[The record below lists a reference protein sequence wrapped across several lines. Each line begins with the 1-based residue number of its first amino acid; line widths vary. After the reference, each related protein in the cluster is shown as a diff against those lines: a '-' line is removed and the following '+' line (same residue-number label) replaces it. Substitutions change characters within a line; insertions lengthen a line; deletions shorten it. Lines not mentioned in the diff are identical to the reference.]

1 MNDLSKDLLDKIKN
15 LYEQKKFSKLE
26 TTIEN
31 IKNFEGLPTNLQMIY
46 AVSKALNPNS
56 KIQDYKKSA
65 FFFEKIFL
73 SDQTNLE
80 PLYNFIIVSL
90 KANMHLRLNNLLEEV
105 YKKHETD
112 LKILEGLSKANFFL
126 GNMVKATS
134 YYEKLSNLTPNSS
147 NNWTKFL
154 GSINYHQNLQQDQ
167 YLNYC
172 KKFDKISKPQ
182 SPVKNKILKKKNIIN
197 LGFFSPDF
205 KVHSVSF
212 FLKDIINED
221 ENNRFKFIAFSNL
234 PPSQYDSLT
243 NELRKKFDNWEDISG
258 LSDEQFI
265 QLCVKKDIDI
275 LIDLAGFTNNNRI
288 NAFRARC
295 APIQILWLGYCNSL
309 GIKNMDYIVAD
320 KNLIKE
326 NEKNLYSEK
335 IIYMPEIWNVL
346 SKPKN
351 LPDINLNISKNNKM
365 FTFGSLSN
373 FQKISSKTIKVW
385 SKILNNTNAKLI
397 LKSSVN
403 NNDDLIKNL
412 KEKFLNENVNL
423 NKIEFFDRV
432 ENQKKHLEF
441 YNKFNLTLDTFPY
454 PGVTTTFESILM
466 GKPVLTMKGNN
477 FNSRCGESILK
488 NANLSNFIA
497 VNDEDYIEKASY
509 YASSI
514 SVLNT
519 IRKDLFNRINQTPL
533 FDTKQFTNDF
543 CWSLD
548 QMIKEI
554 NKNYK

>member
-1 MNDLSKDLLDKIKN
+1 MKILTNDNKIRI
-15 LYEQKKFSKLE
+15 KKLFEEKKYSKLE
-26 TTIEN
+26 IFLEN
-31 IKNFEGLPTNLQMIY
+31 LKNLDHLPTNIQMIY

-126 GNMVKATS
+126 GNMVRATS

-221 ENNRFKFIAFSNL
+221 ENKRFKFTAFSNL

-477 FNSRCGESILK
+477 FNSRCGESINK
-488 NANLSNFIA
+488 NLGLENFIA
-497 VNDEDYIEKASY
+497 NDESDYYKKALEFYENHNKIEKIGSDLRDQAL
-509 YASSI
+509 SS
-514 SVLNT
+514 
-519 IRKDLFNRINQTPL
+519 PL
-533 FDTKQFTNDF
+533 
-543 CWSLD
+543 LD
-548 QMIKEI
+548 AKNFSKNFYNKLHEI
-554 NKNYK
+554 YTSH

>member
-126 GNMVKATS
+126 GNMVRATL

-172 KKFDKISKPQ
+172 KKFDKISKPP
-182 SPVKNKILKKKNIIN
+182 SPVKNKVLKKKSIIN

-221 ENNRFKFIAFSNL
+221 ENKRFKFTAFSNL

-351 LPDINLNISKNNKM
+351 LPDINLNISKNNKI

-373 FQKISSKTIKVW
+373 FQKISSETIKVW
-385 SKILNNTNAKLI
+385 SKILNNTNSKLI

-403 NNDDLIKNL
+403 NSDDLIKNL

-477 FNSRCGESILK
+477 FNSRCGESINK
-488 NANLSNFIA
+488 NLGLENFIA
-497 VNDEDYIEKASY
+497 NDESDYYKKALEFYENHNKIEKIGSDLRDQAL
-509 YASSI
+509 SS
-514 SVLNT
+514 
-519 IRKDLFNRINQTPL
+519 PL
-533 FDTKQFTNDF
+533 
-543 CWSLD
+543 LD
-548 QMIKEI
+548 AKNFSEI
-554 NKNYK
+554 FYNKLHEIYTSH

>member
-1 MNDLSKDLLDKIKN
+1 MKILSNDTKIKI
-15 LYEQKKFSKLE
+15 KKLFEEKKYSKLE
-26 TTIEN
+26 IFLEHLKNLDHLRTN
-31 IKNFEGLPTNLQMIY
+31 IQMIY

-126 GNMVKATS
+126 GNMIRATS

-172 KKFDKISKPQ
+172 KKFDKISKPP

-221 ENNRFKFIAFSNL
+221 ENKRFKFTAFSNL

-351 LPDINLNISKNNKM
+351 LPDINLDISKNNKI

-441 YNKFNLTLDTFPY
+441 YNRFNLTLDTFPY

-477 FNSRCGESILK
+477 FNSRCGESINK
-488 NANLSNFIA
+488 NLGLENFIA
-497 VNDEDYIEKASY
+497 NDESDYYKKALEFYENHNKIEKIGSDLRDQAL
-509 YASSI
+509 SS
-514 SVLNT
+514 
-519 IRKDLFNRINQTPL
+519 PL
-533 FDTKQFTNDF
+533 
-543 CWSLD
+543 LD
-548 QMIKEI
+548 AKNFSKNFYNKLHEI
-554 NKNYK
+554 YTSH

>member
-126 GNMVKATS
+126 GNMVRATS

-172 KKFDKISKPQ
+172 KKFDKISKPP
-182 SPVKNKILKKKNIIN
+182 SLVKNKVLKKKNIIN

-221 ENNRFKFIAFSNL
+221 ENKRFKFTAFSNL

-275 LIDLAGFTNNNRI
+275 LIDLAGFTNGNRV
-288 NAFRARC
+288 NAFRGRC

-351 LPDINLNISKNNKM
+351 LPDINLNISKNNKI

-385 SKILNNTNAKLI
+385 SKILNDTNAKLI

-403 NNDDLIKNL
+403 NSDDLIKNL

-477 FNSRCGESILK
+477 FNSRCGESINK
-488 NANLSNFIA
+488 NLGLENFIA
-497 VNDEDYIEKASY
+497 NDESDYYKKALEFYENHNKIEKIGSDLRDQAL
-509 YASSI
+509 SS
-514 SVLNT
+514 
-519 IRKDLFNRINQTPL
+519 PL
-533 FDTKQFTNDF
+533 
-543 CWSLD
+543 LD
-548 QMIKEI
+548 AKNFSKNFYNKLHEI
-554 NKNYK
+554 YTSH

>member
-31 IKNFEGLPTNLQMIY
+31 IKNLEGLPTNLQMIY

-80 PLYNFIIVSL
+80 PLYNYIIVSL
-90 KANMHLRLNNLLEEV
+90 KANMYLRLNNLLEEV
-105 YKKHETD
+105 YKKRETD

-126 GNMVKATS
+126 GNMVRATS

-172 KKFDKISKPQ
+172 KKFDKISKPL
-182 SPVKNKILKKKNIIN
+182 SPVKNKVLKKKNIIN

-221 ENNRFKFIAFSNL
+221 ENKRFKFTAFSNL
-234 PPSQYDSLT
+234 PLSQYDSLT
-243 NELRKKFDNWEDISG
+243 NELRKKFDNWEDISN

-275 LIDLAGFTNNNRI
+275 LIDLAGFTNGNRV
-288 NAFRARC
+288 NAFRGRC

-373 FQKISSKTIKVW
+373 FQKISSKTVKVW

-477 FNSRCGESILK
+477 FNSRCGESINK
-488 NANLSNFIA
+488 NLGLENFIA
-497 VNDEDYIEKASY
+497 NDESDYYKKALEFYENHNKIEKIGSDLRDQAL
-509 YASSI
+509 SS
-514 SVLNT
+514 
-519 IRKDLFNRINQTPL
+519 PL
-533 FDTKQFTNDF
+533 
-543 CWSLD
+543 LD
-548 QMIKEI
+548 AKNFSKNFYNKLHEI
-554 NKNYK
+554 YTSH

>member
-112 LKILEGLSKANFFL
+112 LKILEGLSKANFFI
-126 GNMVKATS
+126 GNMIRATS

-172 KKFDKISKPQ
+172 KKFDKVSKPL
-182 SPVKNKILKKKNIIN
+182 SPVKNKVLKKKNIIN
-197 LGFFSPDF
+197 LGVFSPDF

-221 ENNRFKFIAFSNL
+221 ENKRFKFTAFSNL
-234 PPSQYDSLT
+234 PLSQYDSLT

-477 FNSRCGESILK
+477 FNSRCGESINK
-488 NANLSNFIA
+488 NLGLENFIA
-497 VNDEDYIEKASY
+497 NDESDYYKKALEFYENHNKIEKIGCDLRDQAL
-509 YASSI
+509 SS
-514 SVLNT
+514 
-519 IRKDLFNRINQTPL
+519 PL
-533 FDTKQFTNDF
+533 
-543 CWSLD
+543 LD
-548 QMIKEI
+548 AKNFSKNFYNKLHEI
-554 NKNYK
+554 YTSH

>member
-1 MNDLSKDLLDKIKN
+1 MKILTNDTKIKI
-15 LYEQKKFSKLE
+15 KKLFEEKKYSKLE
-26 TTIEN
+26 IFLEN
-31 IKNFEGLPTNLQMIY
+31 LKNLDHLQTNIQMIY
-46 AVSKALNPNS
+46 AVSKALNPKSN
-56 KIQDYKKSA
+56 IQDYKKSA

-126 GNMVKATS
+126 GNMIRATS
-134 YYEKLSNLTPNSS
+134 YYEKLSNLTPHSS

-172 KKFDKISKPQ
+172 KKFDKISKPP

-221 ENNRFKFIAFSNL
+221 ENKRFKFTAFSNL

-351 LPDINLNISKNNKM
+351 LPDINLDISKNNKI

-477 FNSRCGESILK
+477 FNSRCGESINK
-488 NANLSNFIA
+488 NLGLENFIA
-497 VNDEDYIEKASY
+497 NDESDYYKKALEFYENHNKIEKIGSDLRDQAL
-509 YASSI
+509 SS
-514 SVLNT
+514 
-519 IRKDLFNRINQTPL
+519 PL
-533 FDTKQFTNDF
+533 
-543 CWSLD
+543 LD
-548 QMIKEI
+548 AKNFSKNFYNKLHEI
-554 NKNYK
+554 YTSH

>member
-15 LYEQKKFSKLE
+15 LYKQKKFSKLE

-31 IKNFEGLPTNLQMIY
+31 IKNFEGLSTNLQMIY
-46 AVSKALNPNS
+46 AVSKALNPKSN
-56 KIQDYKKSA
+56 IQDYRKSA

-126 GNMVKATS
+126 GNMIRATS

-221 ENNRFKFIAFSNL
+221 ENKRFKFTAFSNL

-275 LIDLAGFTNNNRI
+275 LIDLAGFTNNNRV

-477 FNSRCGESILK
+477 FNSRCGESINK
-488 NANLSNFIA
+488 NLGLENFIA
-497 VNDEDYIEKASY
+497 NDESDYYKKALEFYENHNKIEKIGSNLRDQAL
-509 YASSI
+509 SS
-514 SVLNT
+514 
-519 IRKDLFNRINQTPL
+519 PL
-533 FDTKQFTNDF
+533 
-543 CWSLD
+543 LD
-548 QMIKEI
+548 AKNFSKNFYNKLHEI
-554 NKNYK
+554 YTSH

>member
-90 KANMHLRLNNLLEEV
+90 KANMHLRLNNLLKEV

-126 GNMVKATS
+126 GNMVRATS

-172 KKFDKISKPQ
+172 KKFDKISKVP
-182 SPVKNKILKKKNIIN
+182 SPVKNKVLKKKSIIN

-221 ENNRFKFIAFSNL
+221 ENKRFKFTAFSNL

-477 FNSRCGESILK
+477 FNSRCGESINK
-488 NANLSNFIA
+488 NLGLENFIA
-497 VNDEDYIEKASY
+497 NDESDYYKKALEFYENHNKIEKIGSDLRDQAL
-509 YASSI
+509 SS
-514 SVLNT
+514 
-519 IRKDLFNRINQTPL
+519 PL
-533 FDTKQFTNDF
+533 
-543 CWSLD
+543 LD
-548 QMIKEI
+548 AKNFSKNFYNKLHEI
-554 NKNYK
+554 YTSH

>member
-1 MNDLSKDLLDKIKN
+1 MKILTNDNKIKI
-15 LYEQKKFSKLE
+15 KKLFEEKKYSKLE
-26 TTIEN
+26 IFLEN
-31 IKNFEGLPTNLQMIY
+31 LKNLNHLPTSIQMIY
-46 AVSKALNPNS
+46 AVSKALNPKSN
-56 KIQDYKKSA
+56 IQDYRKSA

-80 PLYNFIIVSL
+80 PLYNLIIVSL
-90 KANMHLRLNNLLEEV
+90 KANMHYRLNNLLEEV

-134 YYEKLSNLTPNSS
+134 YYEKLSNLTPNSF

-172 KKFDKISKPQ
+172 KKFDKISKPL

-205 KVHSVSF
+205 KIHSVSF
-212 FLKDIINED
+212 FLKDVINND
-221 ENNRFKFIAFSNL
+221 DNKRFKFTGFSNL
-234 PPSQYDSLT
+234 PPPLYDSLT
-243 NELRKKFDNWEDISG
+243 NELRKKFDYWEDISG

-265 QLCVKKDIDI
+265 QLCAKKDIDI
-275 LIDLAGFTNNNRI
+275 LIDLAGFTNGNRV
-288 NAFRARC
+288 NAFRGRC

-309 GIKNMDYIVAD
+309 GIKNMDYIIAD

-346 SKPKN
+346 CKPKN
-351 LPDINLNISKNNKM
+351 LPDIDLNISKNNKY

-373 FQKISSKTIKVW
+373 FQKISSETIKVW
-385 SKILNNTNAKLI
+385 SKILNDTNAKLI

-403 NNDDLIKNL
+403 NSDDLIKNL

-432 ENQKKHLEF
+432 DNQKKHLEF

-454 PGVTTTFESILM
+454 PGVTTSFESILM

-477 FNSRCGESILK
+477 FNSRCGESINK
-488 NANLSNFIA
+488 NLGLENFIA
-497 VNDEDYIEKASY
+497 NDESDYYKKALEYFENRSKIEKIGNDLRSHAL
-509 YASSI
+509 SS
-514 SVLNT
+514 
-519 IRKDLFNRINQTPL
+519 PL
-533 FDTKQFTNDF
+533 
-543 CWSLD
+543 LD
-548 QMIKEI
+548 AKNFSKNFYNKLHEI
-554 NKNYK
+554 YTSH

>member
-90 KANMHLRLNNLLEEV
+90 KANMHLRLNNLLKEV

-126 GNMVKATS
+126 GNMVRATS

-172 KKFDKISKPQ
+172 KKFDKISKLP
-182 SPVKNKILKKKNIIN
+182 SPIKNKVLKKKNIIN

-221 ENNRFKFIAFSNL
+221 ENKRFKFTAFSNL

-288 NAFRARC
+288 NVFRARC

-477 FNSRCGESILK
+477 FNSRCGESINK
-488 NANLSNFIA
+488 NLGLENFIA
-497 VNDEDYIEKASY
+497 NDESDYYKKALEFYENHNKIEKIGSDLRDQAL
-509 YASSI
+509 SS
-514 SVLNT
+514 
-519 IRKDLFNRINQTPL
+519 PL
-533 FDTKQFTNDF
+533 
-543 CWSLD
+543 LD
-548 QMIKEI
+548 AKNFSKNFYNKLHEI
-554 NKNYK
+554 YTSH

>member
-90 KANMHLRLNNLLEEV
+90 KANMHYRLNNLLEEV

-172 KKFDKISKPQ
+172 KKFDKISKPL
-182 SPVKNKILKKKNIIN
+182 SPVKNKVLKKKNIIN

-221 ENNRFKFIAFSNL
+221 ENKRFKFTAFSNL

-243 NELRKKFDNWEDISG
+243 NDLRKKFDNWEDISG

-309 GIKNMDYIVAD
+309 GIKNMDYIVTD

-373 FQKISSKTIKVW
+373 FQKISSKTVKVW
-385 SKILNNTNAKLI
+385 SKILNNTKAKLI

-477 FNSRCGESILK
+477 FNSRCGESINK
-488 NANLSNFIA
+488 NLGLENFIA
-497 VNDEDYIEKASY
+497 NDESDYYKKALEFYENHNKIEKIGSDLRDQAL
-509 YASSI
+509 SS
-514 SVLNT
+514 
-519 IRKDLFNRINQTPL
+519 PL
-533 FDTKQFTNDF
+533 
-543 CWSLD
+543 LD
-548 QMIKEI
+548 AKNFSKNFYNKLHEI
-554 NKNYK
+554 YTSH

>member
-15 LYEQKKFSKLE
+15 LYKQKKFSKLE

-31 IKNFEGLPTNLQMIY
+31 IKNFEGLSTNLQMIY

-134 YYEKLSNLTPNSS
+134 YYEKLSNLTPDSS
-147 NNWTKFL
+147 KNWTKFL

-172 KKFDKISKPQ
+172 KKFDKISKPP
-182 SPVKNKILKKKNIIN
+182 SPVKNKVLKKKNIIN

-221 ENNRFKFIAFSNL
+221 ENKRFKFTAFSNL
-234 PPSQYDSLT
+234 PLSQYDSLT

-477 FNSRCGESILK
+477 FNSRCGESINK
-488 NANLSNFIA
+488 NLGLENFIA
-497 VNDEDYIEKASY
+497 NDESDYYKKALEIYENHNKIEKIGSDLRDQAL
-509 YASSI
+509 SS
-514 SVLNT
+514 
-519 IRKDLFNRINQTPL
+519 PL
-533 FDTKQFTNDF
+533 LDTKNFSKNF
-543 CWSLD
+543 YNKLH
-548 QMIKEI
+548 EI
-554 NKNYK
+554 YTSH

>member
-1 MNDLSKDLLDKIKN
+1 MKILTNDNKIKI
-15 LYEQKKFSKLE
+15 KKLFEEKKYSKLE
-26 TTIEN
+26 IFLEN
-31 IKNFEGLPTNLQMIY
+31 LKNLDHLPTNIQMIY

-134 YYEKLSNLTPNSS
+134 YYEKLSNLTPNSF

-221 ENNRFKFIAFSNL
+221 ENKRFKFTAFSNL

-477 FNSRCGESILK
+477 FNSRCGESINK
-488 NANLSNFIA
+488 NLGLENFIA
-497 VNDEDYIEKASY
+497 NDESDYYKKALEFYENHNKIEKIGSDLRDQAL
-509 YASSI
+509 SS
-514 SVLNT
+514 
-519 IRKDLFNRINQTPL
+519 PL
-533 FDTKQFTNDF
+533 
-543 CWSLD
+543 LD
-548 QMIKEI
+548 AKNFSKNFYNKLHEI
-554 NKNYK
+554 YTSH